1 MTIGA
6 YRYLFGGIAMR
17 AIIEA
22 SAPAAP
28 SHQVVLSDTARGF
41 AKASLAKN
49 SRRAY
54 AAQWRLWEDHC
65 KTIGQAPIP
74 ANATAVANW
83 ISQRA
88 TSGRSGG
95 KRGRD
100 GARGHAIATVRT
112 AVAATRPST
121 RRAAF
126 GSMQARLICA

>member
-1 MTIGA
+1 
-6 YRYLFGGIAMR
+6 MR

-22 SAPAAP
+22 AAPALP
-28 SHQVVLSDTARGF
+28 CSEVVLSETARDF

-49 SRRAY
+49 TRRAY

-88 TSGRSGG
+88 TSGRSSG

-100 GARGHAIATVRT
+100 GATGH
-112 AVAATRPST
+112 P
-121 RRAAF
+121 
-126 GSMQARLICA
+126 